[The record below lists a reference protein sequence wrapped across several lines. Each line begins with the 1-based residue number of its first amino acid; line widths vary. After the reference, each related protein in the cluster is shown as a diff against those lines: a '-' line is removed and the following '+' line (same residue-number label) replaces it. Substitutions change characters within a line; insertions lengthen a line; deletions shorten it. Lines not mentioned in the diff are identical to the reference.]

1 MTRRISPHLS
11 TSQPPRRLA
20 AYGLCILFLL
30 TAGAVHAAPEYALSG
45 QAPALAN
52 SVLAQTSS
60 GQVTALDVLIL
71 DNMRDHTVV
80 TVPMTA
86 WLQPGALESTPFRPA
101 MKTAVERLLA
111 FHGSGHA
118 NHIVFFNNLRPKEL
132 AKPEPEGSLLAQIQ
146 LDFGS
151 FDEMKDQLT
160 NAAVSVEGS
169 GWGALVYDPTF
180 GRLYTLGW
188 MNHQNSAIQGAIPL
202 LLCDVWEHAYYLKYQ
217 NRRAEYVNAWWN
229 VVDWANVE
237 ERFEKFVRCTI

>member
-1 MTRRISPHLS
+1 MS
-11 TSQPPRRLA
+11 TAKAIEHPVTETQLVFA
-20 AYGLCILFLL
+20 
-30 TAGAVHAAPEYALSG
+30 TARVGE
-45 QAPALAN
+45 
-52 SVLAQTSS
+52 
-60 GQVTALDVLIL
+60 
-71 DNMRDHTVV
+71 HTL
-80 TVPMTA
+80 PK
-86 WLQPGALESTPFRPA
+86 LPYDYDALEPYIDGTTMRLHHTKHQQGYVDGLNKAEIALRDARQSGDYKSIA
-101 MKTAVERLLA
+101 AVERLLA